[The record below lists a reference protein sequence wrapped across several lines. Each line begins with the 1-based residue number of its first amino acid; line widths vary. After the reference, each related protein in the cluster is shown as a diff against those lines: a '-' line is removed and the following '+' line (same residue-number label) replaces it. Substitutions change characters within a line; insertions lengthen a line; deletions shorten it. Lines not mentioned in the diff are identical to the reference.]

1 MPLATPVSALLDRFR
16 ASRPVRAWSL
26 IVTLYGD
33 AIVPRGGSLRLGSL
47 TSIMALFGIDAGHV
61 RTAMSRL
68 VADGWLERERIGRNS
83 HYRLS
88 RREEASFAAATQRIY
103 FGAERPFDG
112 RLRLAVLGPEIA
124 DRPAMRPLLEREG
137 FAGLSPSVYVALG
150 DASPNIAALGG
161 IFLITADPGASGQ

>member
-1 MPLATPVSALLDRFR
+1 ARETLGSRVCSEPCSMPLATPVSALLDRFR

-88 RREEASFAAATQRIY
+88 RREEASFLAATRRIY
-103 FGAERPFDG
+103 FAAERPFDG
-112 RLRLAVLGPEIA
+112 QMRLALLGRDVD
-124 DRPAMRPLLEREG
+124 DRSAVRPLLEREG
-137 FAGLSPSVYVALG
+137 FVALSPTVYVGLEG
-150 DASPNIAALGG
+150 GSPEIA
-161 IFLITADPGASGQ
+161 